1 MKTPALKALVITA
14 ALLGCLPELCRATA
28 SNVIFPPTNYPYT
41 QTNLRSME
49 IISSTNGV
57 LQARVEMISAGT
69 TNNPI
74 KYGDGYAYSG
84 TGSSNNGNAG
94 MYAMAYKFGT
104 YGSTNSTNSAGFPG
118 KMLQIQPGDTLKLE
132 VVNKLAG
139 TNSDPSQT
147 IFISNFHY
155 HGSHARDLSWG
166 DNVYVQFTNNATN
179 IFSIPIEQYENSV
192 GLNWYHPHK
201 HHVSKE
207 QVQGGMAGLIMVGD
221 PLTPWPQYKGRF
233 QQVNMAFAEVNLQ
246 TNSSG
251 QRQFFQTETG
261 DKYGT
266 NYTEGWQKMIN
277 GQMNPIITIAPGET
291 QIWNMCMASARGGIA
306 PVIAD
311 ANLSNAW
318 TNCTI
323 LARDGNSAFVHPYR
337 GTLSSSSVR
346 MQDITSWAALTTGGR
361 TTWAITAPTNT
372 GTYYLMDGWG
382 GEETPNNVSGT
393 NFFYVLATINVTGA
407 RATNAALVFTN
418 QSPDPLWSANPDVYR
433 SFGLEQQG
441 FSYYDPRYTTNFDQF
456 FIDGKQFGEGVLPQM
471 EIGTVEE
478 WTINNGGPLN
488 HPFHIH
494 QGNFIVTQVGGVMI
508 NPALPPQPDFLG
520 RNYVSPL
527 DVVWVP
533 AYSSVTIRLRVQ
545 NFPGKF
551 VWHCHIL
558 EHEDEGMMSPVFQ
571 YGGREGIRLGLGA
584 SLPSTLVINGS
595 GNVTN
600 VLTPFSGYIG
610 PIVTASGIGTETN
623 VPVLPN
629 PLPTNAAQANAL
641 YKTLTVKQT
650 LALGTASKSALVK
663 VYTNGATVPNA
674 AFTAFSG
681 KAGASGV
688 SLAVGGVSSNG
699 AVTIAVGSRASGPA
713 TVRLFNAAGTEYR
726 EYTNIMSGTF
736 PNGVNV
742 AIGDV
747 DADNFDDIVVSA
759 GAGREAIITA
769 LSGKDISYGLA
780 NPSKIFTIVAGDPS
794 SKQGVKV
801 ALGYVARATVPS
813 YVPNLITTPE
823 QGSDA
828 GTVSVWNTYDISSS
842 SGSTMGG
849 MGSGSSTQG
858 AVMPMADY
866 RPFGSRS
873 GAVNIATTYQ
883 TLPDGKTQPV
893 IAAWQKPYEAAF
905 TGMGL
910 DNVPQTQVRQW
921 SIKGYEA
928 AFSTGVSSSTP
939 TIYITPQLIQSLMS
953 RP

>member
-1 MKTPALKALVITA
+1 MQRLIARVVLTIVALA
-14 ALLGCLPELCRATA
+14 ACHGTSWAQA
-28 SNVIFPPTNYPYT
+28 SNVIFPTNYPYT
-41 QTNLRSME
+41 QTNLRSMDV
-49 IISSTNGV
+49 ISSSNGV

-74 KYGDGYAYSG
+74 RYGDGYAYTG
-84 TGSSNNGNAG
+84 IGSSNNGNAG
-94 MYAMAYKFGT
+94 MYGMAYKFAP

-118 KMLQIQPGDTLKLE
+118 TMLQIQPGDKLKLE

-147 IFISNFHY
+147 VFISNFHY
-155 HGSHARDLSWG
+155 HGSHAPDLSWG
-166 DNVYVQFTNNATN
+166 DNVYVQFTNNSTN
-179 IFSIPIEQYENSV
+179 TFSLPIEQYENSV

-201 HHVSKE
+201 HHVSKD

-233 QQVNMAFAEVNLQ
+233 KQVNMAFSEVNLQ
-246 TNSSG
+246 TNANG
-251 QRQFFQTETG
+251 KFQFFELATG

-266 NYTEGWQKMIN
+266 NYTEGWQKMVN

-318 TNCTI
+318 SNCTI
-323 LARDGNSAFVHPYR
+323 LARDGNSAFVHPYK
-337 GTLSSSSVR
+337 GTLSSSTVR
-346 MQDITSWAALTTGGR
+346 MQDITSWAAMTTGGR
-361 TTWAITAPTNT
+361 TTWAITAPTNA

-382 GEETPNNVSGT
+382 GEETPNNASGT
-393 NFFYVLATINVTGA
+393 NYFYVLATIKVTGTP
-407 RATNAALVFTN
+407 ATTGVPTFAK
-418 QSPDPLWSANPDVYR
+418 QDPDPLWSAIPDVYR
-433 SFGLEQQG
+433 TFGLEQQG
-441 FSYYDPRYTTNFDQF
+441 FSYYDSRYGTNIDQF

-471 EIGTVEE
+471 EIGSVEE

-508 NPALPPQPDFLG
+508 NPNLPPQPDFLG

-533 AYSSVTIRLRVQ
+533 AYTAVTIRMRVQ
-545 NFPGKF
+545 NFPGKY

-584 SLPSTLVINGS
+584 SLPSAPVINGK

-600 VLTPFSGYIG
+600 TITPFPRYVG
-610 PIVTASGIGTETN
+610 PIVTASGTGTDTN
-623 VPVLPN
+623 APQ
-629 PLPTNAAQANAL
+629 LPTRLPYTPSQANAL

-650 LALGTASKSALVK
+650 LAVGTGTRRAEVRIYANGSNAPTASIPA
-663 VYTNGATVPNA
+663 
-674 AFTAFSG
+674 AFSG
-681 KAGASGV
+681 RLGASGV

-699 AVTIAVGSRASGPA
+699 AVTIAVGSRARGPA
-713 TVRLFNAAGTEYR
+713 TVSLFNQGGTLVR
-726 EYTNIMSGTF
+726 TYTNIFGDNKTC
-736 PNGVNV
+736 PTGVNV

-747 DADNFDDIVVSA
+747 NADNFDDIVVSA

-769 LSGKDISYGLA
+769 LSGKDISYGA
-780 NPSKIFTIVAGDPS
+780 TNPSKCFTVVAGDPS
-794 SKQGVKV
+794 SKEGARV
-801 ALGYVARATVPS
+801 AVGYVAPATVPS
-813 YVPNLITTPE
+813 YVPNLMTTPE
-823 QGSDA
+823 QGPDV
-828 GTVSVWNTYDISSS
+828 GTVSVWNTYDLSGSS
-842 SGSTMGG
+842 SGSSMGG
-849 MGSGSSTQG
+849 MSTNSSNNG
-858 AVMPMADY
+858 DVMPIAEY
-866 RPFGSRS
+866 RPFGRRA

-883 TLPDGKTQPV
+883 TLPSGKSQPV

-905 TGMGL
+905 TGIGL
-910 DNVPQTQVRQW
+910 DNVPWTQLRQW
-921 SIKGYEA
+921 SARK
-928 AFSTGVSSSTP
+928 
-939 TIYITPQLIQSLMS
+939 
-953 RP
+953 